1 MSCRRIM
8 RLLCVIVLTCF
19 TSAMALAKAGKIL
32 IPMNSTQTNHL
43 KAYGVAF
50 AELQEGRKVDWLL
63 NYKGGA
69 FVMDNSDFVTE
80 ICKFRDVSYVR
91 LNNSEYERLLENII
105 KPDFKKEVVVLT
117 KPPHIAVYTPAN
129 KGPWDDAVTLA
140 LTYAEIPFDKL
151 YVDEVMAG
159 KLDKYD
165 WLHLH
170 HEDFTG
176 QQGKYWATARNTDW
190 YQNEKW
196 SLEQFAAKHN
206 FKKISQMQLAIVK
219 KIQAFISNGGNMFAM
234 CSATD
239 TYDIAL
245 AADGVDICT
254 QEFDGDPM
262 DAWAQ
267 SKLDFGKCLAFQNFK
282 ISTNP
287 AQYEFSDIDNTD
299 TRKMVFMADSFIV
312 NTQAAK
318 FDPIVAML
326 CQNHIKEIKGF
337 MGQTTAFRLAVIK
350 PDVQILASTAKANE
364 ARLIH
369 GTYGNGSFTFYGGHD
384 PEDYSHTLGDP
395 PTALEKTPGSPGYR
409 LILNNVLFPAAK
421 KKNIPT
427 IVYDEKA
434 PEPAKV
440 VEPVK
445 GSVESRVKIFPGPTP
460 GELIVSISPGKIDQ
474 MVMMSADGREVLR
487 KSGSSDQIS
496 IDMNTLQTGMY
507 MIMVNGEYAGKVM
520 KN

>member
-1 MSCRRIM
+1 MLRKKTAT
-8 RLLCVIVLTCF
+8 LLFVVALCIANI
-19 TSAMALAKAGKIL
+19 SALARGGKIL
-32 IPMNSTQTNHL
+32 IPMNSAQFNHL

-50 AELQEGRKVDWLL
+50 AELREGRQVDWLL
-63 NYKGGA
+63 NYKGGS

-80 ICKFRDVSYVR
+80 ICKFRDVAYVR
-91 LNNSEYERLLENII
+91 LSNKEYEHVLEDII
-105 KPDFKKEVVVLT
+105 KPDFKKDVVVLT
-117 KPPHIAVYTPAN
+117 KPPRIAVYTPAN

-140 LTYAEIPFDKL
+140 LTYAEIPFDKI

-159 KLDKYD
+159 ALDKYD

-190 YQNEKW
+190 YKNEKI
-196 SLEQFAAKHN
+196 SLEEFAEKHN
-206 FKKISQMQLAIVK
+206 FKKIPEMQLAIVK
-219 KIQAFISNGGNMFAM
+219 RIKEFIGNGGNMFAM

-245 AADGVDICT
+245 AADGVDICS
-254 QEFDGDPM
+254 QEYDGDPM
-262 DAWAQ
+262 DPFAQ
-267 SKLDFGKCLAFQNFK
+267 SKLDFTKCLAFQNFK
-282 ISTNP
+282 LVVNP
-287 AQYEFSDIDNTD
+287 VQYEFSDIDNTD

-318 FDPIVAML
+318 FDPIAAML

-337 MGQTTAFRLAVIK
+337 MGQTTAFRLPIIK
-350 PDVQILASTAKANE
+350 PNVQILASTAKANE
-364 ARLIH
+364 ARYIH

-395 PTALEKTPGSPGYR
+395 PTNLEKTPNSPGYR

-434 PEPAKV
+434 KEPAPK

-445 GSVESRVKIFPGPTP
+445 GSVESRVKIFSGPTS

-474 MVMMSADGREVLR
+474 LIMLSQDGRIVLR
-487 KSGSSDQIS
+487 KSGSSDQVS
-496 IDMNTLQTGMY
+496 LDMSSLEPGMY
-507 MIMVNGEYAGKVM
+507 MIQVNGEYAGKVM